1 MPSSSPAAIRKQV
14 SQRKP
19 DPVYLIVGDDDAEM
33 SELTA
38 ALSGLVDDELRAFN
52 LERLYANDKGV
63 SAFSIVQAARTL
75 PMLGDRRVVVVLRA
89 EAILKPKRGTAEEA
103 EEAEGAKVAEGA
115 EGTEGAEA
123 AAEAKGAKGRKRA
136 AKSSDID
143 ELDRYIKQPE
153 PTSVLVLVASDVDR
167 QRRIY
172 KTIQQ
177 QATVVEC
184 WGLKGTK
191 DAKVS
196 PWEAARAAETLV
208 KQAVNA
214 VPQQIDAAAV
224 RLVASRAGTDISRLR
239 ADIERLLL
247 YAAGK
252 PKITLQDAQEVVSG
266 ETAQD
271 DWAVTNAIARRDAAE
286 ALRQLALSLDSG
298 GVSYQ
303 ILGQLAW
310 FVREK
315 MTATDP
321 KRVPAAIDALFRT
334 DLELKSSGGDP
345 RILLERLVVELCRR

>member
-1 MPSSSPAAIRKQV
+1 MPVSTPAAVRAQV
-14 SQRKP
+14 SQGRV

-33 SELTA
+33 SQVTA
-38 ALSGLVDDELRAFN
+38 TISGLVEEELRAFN
-52 LERLYANDKGV
+52 LERVYANEKGV
-63 SAFSIVQAARTL
+63 SPFSVVQAARTL

-89 EAILKPKRGTAEEA
+89 EKFLKPKRRGSAGN
-103 EEAEGAKVAEGA
+103 AEGAGKDAEGA
-115 EGTEGAEA
+115 EEDAEGAGGDLKALE
-123 AAEAKGAKGRKRA
+123 EYVQRP
-136 AKSSDID
+136 
-143 ELDRYIKQPE
+143 ELS
-153 PTSVLVLVASDVDR
+153 TVLVLVASDVDR

-172 KTIQQ
+172 KTIQK
-177 QATVVEC
+177 QATIVEC
-184 WGLKGTK
+184 WGLRGSR
-191 DAKVS
+191 DARVH
-196 PWEAARAAETLV
+196 PAEAARAAEALV
-208 KQAVNA
+208 RQAVNA
-214 VPQQIDAAAV
+214 VPQQIDPAAV

-239 ADIERLLL
+239 ADVERLLL

-271 DWAVTNAIARRDAAE
+271 DWAVTNAIARRDAGE

-315 MTATDP
+315 MTAADP
-321 KRVPAAIDALFRT
+321 KRVPAAVEALFRT

-345 RILLERLVVELCRR
+345 RVLLERLVVELCRR